1 MWTVAHQAPLSM
13 EFSRQEYWSGSPLP
27 SPGDLPDPEIKA
39 WSPALQADP
48 LPFELPGKSRMW
60 YIQWNI
66 IQPQKK
72 NEKPAAAWTDLEI
85 IILSEVSQTESRH
98 LIPLVCEV

>member
-60 YIQWNI
+60 SIQWNI
-66 IQPQKK
+66 TQPQKK
-72 NEKPAAAWTDLEI
+72 NEKSAAAWTDLEI